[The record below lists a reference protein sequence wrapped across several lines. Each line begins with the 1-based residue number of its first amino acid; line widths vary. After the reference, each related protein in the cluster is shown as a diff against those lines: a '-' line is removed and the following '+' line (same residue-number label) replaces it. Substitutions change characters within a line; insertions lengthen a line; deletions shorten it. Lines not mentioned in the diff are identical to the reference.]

1 MGTQVDDE
9 GGTVNIA
16 EKARLEVEA
25 VLDLLARD
33 YGWRKAAIG
42 GVDKDFPGIN
52 PGGGAFNVTS
62 GTLFVIPRVGGNV
75 YAIEYG
81 WGNVAH
87 VFASYGKPAKTAA
100 EIDARVER
108 YVLER
113 RIENGHVA
121 CPVIEEGE
129 REGMAP

>member
-9 GGTVNIA
+9 GGAVNIA

-33 YGWRKAAIG
+33 YGWRKAG
-42 GVDKDFPGIN
+42 TGVEKEFQGNN
-52 PGGGAFNVTS
+52 PGGGELDITTGILSVN
-62 GTLFVIPRVGGNV
+62 PRGGSV
-75 YAIEYG
+75 YAIGYG
-81 WGNVAH
+81 WETVAH
-87 VFASYGKPAKTAA
+87 VFASYGRPAKTAA
-100 EIDARVER
+100 EIDAKVER

-113 RIENGHVA
+113 RTENGHVA